1 MHPDGIV
8 AFHVTNRYLDLPPV
22 VKQIAESL
30 GLPSALITHDPDESD
45 WRYSRTDWM
54 LVSRNRD
61 FLASH
66 AVRKAETPVS
76 IPKRL
81 SLWTDDFNNL
91 LRILK

>member
-1 MHPDGIV
+1 
-8 AFHVTNRYLDLPPV
+8 
-22 VKQIAESL
+22 
-30 GLPSALITHDPDESD
+30 
-45 WRYSRTDWM
+45 M
-54 LVSRNRD
+54 LVTRNRD